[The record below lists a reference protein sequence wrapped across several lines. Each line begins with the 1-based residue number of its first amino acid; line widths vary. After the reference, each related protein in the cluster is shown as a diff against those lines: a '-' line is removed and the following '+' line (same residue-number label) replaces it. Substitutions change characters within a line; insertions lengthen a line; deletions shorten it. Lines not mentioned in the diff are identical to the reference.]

1 GPTVGVVDA
10 TGSWL
15 FVVNRESS
23 NLAAISATARVARP
37 AQNQNYGGSGASYNY
52 SYANQGELPSVH
64 STTPIGPGSDGV
76 ALMGDRR
83 AAPDAA
89 PRRPRDARDCALP
102 LERRVPDAAGV
113 PQPHHHLAHGRHRHR
128 RGHRGRPQ
136 RLRRLAP
143 GAGESVQEGRAD
155 RAAAARAAP

>member
-1 GPTVGVVDA
+1 SGGSAWTLQGPTVGVVDA

-76 ALMGDRR
+76 ALMGDGRTAFVYSQFDHAVYKVGLDSDHSAIVNLGKFASVGKELLSPSR
-83 AAPDAA
+83 ALGRKLFYDAND
-89 PRRPRDARDCALP
+89 RQLS
-102 LERRVPDAAGV
+102 AAE
-113 PQPHHHLAHGRHRHR
+113 A
-128 RGHRGRPQ
+128 
-136 RLRRLAP
+136 
-143 GAGESVQEGRAD
+143 
-155 RAAAARAAP
+155 